1 MTTYHFDR
9 TRSGSLRSSD
19 KAACLVAGFA
29 PVISLSVC
37 VASPGRAPVTHLD
50 QGFRESIL
58 RSSLCPWPLGPRK
71 TIGSRPCPS
80 DIQLQVL
87 WFLTNPSQARGLGSS
102 VRQRLMNL
110 CCPLDET
117 AANQAFWLEANPSS
131 GSPSHP
137 SSLTRTILP
146 GRTSLDLSSHNN
158 SPAPACAPGLSPP
171 MCDCPLLACVE

>member
-1 MTTYHFDR
+1 M
-9 TRSGSLRSSD
+9 
-19 KAACLVAGFA
+19 
-29 PVISLSVC
+29 ISLSVLC
-37 VASPGRAPVTHLD
+37 RVPRTCTSHASGSRLSRVDPAIFSPPLA
-50 QGFRESIL
+50 S
-58 RSSLCPWPLGPRK
+58 LGPRK

-87 WFLTNPSQARGLGSS
+87 WFLTITSQARGLGSS

-110 CCPLDET
+110 CFPLDET

-146 GRTSLDLSSHNN
+146 GRTPLDLSSRNN
-158 SPAPACAPGLSPP
+158 SLALACAPALSPP
-171 MCDCPLLACVE
+171 MCDCPLPACVE